1 LKPPNLHVERRP
13 TKLGS
18 LGGSKVPMMLQC
30 ISGAGGAGGAS
41 VDPMDPVPLPQPPT
55 D

>member
-1 LKPPNLHVERRP
+1 
-13 TKLGS
+13 
-18 LGGSKVPMMLQC
+18 MMLQC